1 MDCLTNL
8 RSAEGKV
15 DQAGKTLILL
25 VVWWGFGTTAEGYP
39 LQQLWGLPCDCSGGY
54 VFSIPTYYTNSLD
67 CGSSTA
73 YLTYG
78 SGTGSWGWG
87 GGFRQQ
93 WECVFKP
100 KIIPSVQGQPGPCPS
115 ECLTI
120 ATQMHSTCYEKA
132 QECTLLGKTYFTAI
146 LQKTKL
152 GSYEDGPNK
161 LLQASCTGTIG
172 KPVCW
177 DPVAPVYVSDGG
189 GPTDMIREESVR
201 ERLEEIIRHSYPSV
215 QYHPLALPRP
225 RGVDLDPQTSDILE
239 ATHQVLNATNPQLA
253 ENCWL
258 CMTLGTPIP
267 AAIPANGNVTL
278 DGNCSLSLPFRV
290 QPTGSIDVNCYAG
303 EADNRTGIPIGY
315 VHFTNCTSIQEVSN
329 ETSHIRNL
337 TRLCPPPGHVF
348 VCGNNMAYTALPNKW
363 IGLCILA
370 SIVPDMSIISGE
382 EPIPLPSIEYTAGRH
397 KRAVQFIPLLVGLGI
412 TGATL
417 AGGTGLGVSVH
428 TYHKL
433 SNQLIEDVQALS
445 GTINDLQDQIDSLA
459 EVVLQNRRGLDL
471 LTAEQGGICLAL
483 QEKCCF
489 YANKSGIVRDKIR
502 KLQEDLIAR
511 KRALYDNPLWN
522 GLNGFLPY
530 LLPLLGPL
538 FGLILFLT
546 LGPCIIKT
554 LTRIIHDKIQA
565 VKILALVPQYK
576 PLPTEM
582 DTLGQ

>member
-1 MDCLTNL
+1 MDCLTDL
-8 RSAEGKV
+8 RSTEGKV

-25 VVWWGFGTTAEGYP
+25 VVWWGFGTTAEGHP
-39 LQQLWGLPCDCSGGY
+39 LQQLWELPCDCSGGY
-54 VFSIPTYYTNSLD
+54 VSPDLPITPTPSIAVASPLPD
-67 CGSSTA
+67 
-73 YLTYG
+73 LRVWLQ
-78 SGTGSWGWG
+78 GSWGWG

-100 KIIPSVQGQPGPCPS
+100 KIIPSVQEQPGPC

-161 LLQASCTGTIG
+161 LLQASCTGIWETSMLG
-172 KPVCW
+172 PRCPCVCL
-177 DPVAPVYVSDGG
+177 DGG
-189 GPTDMIREESVR
+189 GPTDRFGRICAEG
-201 ERLEEIIRHSYPSV
+201 LEEIIRHSYPSV

-258 CMTLGTPIP
+258 CMTLGTQSPQP
-267 AAIPANGNVTL
+267 SRRMAM
-278 DGNCSLSLPFRV
+278 SLSMEIAVLASLSGATHRV
-290 QPTGSIDVNCYAG
+290 NRCQLLCR
-303 EADNRTGIPIGY
+303 EADNRTGIPVGY
-315 VHFTNCTSIQEVSN
+315 VHFTNCTSIQES
-329 ETSHIRNL
+329 L
-337 TRLCPPPGHVF
+337 TRRVIYEILRDYVLHRVMYLCVEQH
-348 VCGNNMAYTALPNKW
+348 AYTALPNKW

-370 SIVPDMSIISGE
+370 SIVPDMSIIPGE

-502 KLQEDLIAR
+502 KLQEDLLAR

-530 LLPLLGPL
+530 LLPSLGPL

-546 LGPCIIKT
+546 LGPCIRKT
-554 LTRIIHDKIQA
+554 LTRIIHDKIQGSKNPRISPA
-565 VKILALVPQYK
+565 VQATPNRDGYPRSMV
-576 PLPTEM
+576 
-582 DTLGQ
+582 